1 MLCIHRAW
9 QINSVGQMLYRSKTV
24 LINIF
29 GGAKS
34 KIQPLYKVF
43 NNPFKNYVW
52 ELFEKH
58 IGENDVVCV
67 EGTLSVAKRLILT
80 NTWVADVGEKL
91 KGNQTWSN

>member
-1 MLCIHRAW
+1 
-9 QINSVGQMLYRSKTV
+9 MLYRSKTV

-29 GGAKS
+29 GGATS
-34 KIQPLYKVF
+34 KKQPLDMVF

-58 IGENDVVCV
+58 IGEKD
-67 EGTLSVAKRLILT
+67 VAKRQILT